1 VSARHTQRN
10 RSGLQWVAGAIGVS
24 AAAATVIFAGS
35 PAGAA
40 STVSTQ
46 LTLAGVASP
55 GSPTGGTTV
64 GVHPGDTIN
73 LSASSLP
80 TAGAPSALGSTLSTL
95 VSGLTGF
102 EVKIT
107 KSSVPGLAAGTVLS
121 SVACPGTKQTM
132 TISPAKGTYAFE
144 YSATSVALIPL
155 IGGCTTPLAIDLSGA
170 QIAALSAH
178 NVSVNASNVYTGEVV
193 VATDPPTGG
202 ISVQVPGVTVAPS
215 VGPIGL
221 PTIGVPK
228 LPIPTIPVTVPSLP
242 GVPDGPGSPTASTPT
257 PGGGT
262 SHYTPPPTTVPQ
274 RVVPSGMTDGG
285 MGGGFGGALPD
296 TGGVAASDGASP
308 LPAAPGAGGATSTA
322 APIPAPG
329 TKHEVAY
336 ASNNPPIAQLPV
348 ILAIVAIIAL
358 SLVTATYARLYLLRR
373 DTV

>member
-1 VSARHTQRN
+1 MSARHTQRN

-24 AAAATVIFAGS
+24 AAAAAVIFGGS

-80 TAGAPSALGSTLSTL
+80 TAGAPSALGSTLNSL
-95 VSGLTGF
+95 VGGLTGF

-121 SVACPGTKQTM
+121 SVACPGTKQTV

-144 YSATSVALIPL
+144 YSASSVALIPL

-242 GVPDGPGSPTASTPT
+242 GVPGGPSSSTTAPT

-296 TGGVAASDGASP
+296 TGGGAATDGASP

-322 APIPAPG
+322 APIPG
-329 TKHEVAY
+329 GSTKHEVAY